1 MLKSILKYGLIA
13 GLVVGGLMFAVTVNL
28 HDQIGFGALG
38 MAVGYASML
47 IALSAVFVGIK
58 AYRDKDRGG
67 VIGFWPAFGLGLGIS
82 VVASVCYSLAW
93 ELALA
98 TTGMDFMGAYTEH
111 LLADLR
117 AKGASAAELA
127 AKTALTAGNHL
138 ALADF
143 AAMYAR
149 PAVRIGFSISEILP
163 VGLLVS
169 AISAALLRRPQF
181 LPARAA

>member
-13 GLVVGGLMFAVTVNL
+13 GVVVGGLLALVTVNF
-28 HDQIGFGALG
+28 HDQIGFGAVG

-58 AYRDKDRGG
+58 AHRDRDRGG

-82 VVASVCYSLAW
+82 LVASLCYALAW
-93 ELALA
+93 ELVLA
-98 TTGMDFMGAYTEH
+98 TTKMDFMGAYTEH

-127 AKTALTAGNHL
+127 ATTKEMAEFT
-138 ALADF
+138 
-143 AAMYAR
+143 AMYANR
-149 PAVRIGFSISEILP
+149 WLRLGMSMSEILP
-163 VGLLVS
+163 VGVLVS
-169 AISAALLRRPQF
+169 VISAALLRRPQF
-181 LPARAA
+181 LPARA

>member
-47 IALSAVFVGIK
+47 IALSAVFVGVK
-58 AYRDKDRGG
+58 TYRDQERGG

-82 VVASVCYSLAW
+82 VVASVCYALAW

-98 TTGMDFMGAYTEH
+98 TTKMDFMGAYTEH
-111 LLADLR
+111 LLADMR

-127 AKTALTAGNHL
+127 ATAKEMAE
-138 ALADF
+138 F
-143 AAMYAR
+143 SAMYANR
-149 PAVRIGFSISEILP
+149 WVRMGMSMSEILP
-163 VGLLVS
+163 VGVLVS
-169 AISAALLRRPQF
+169 AVSAALLRRPQF
-181 LPARAA
+181 LPARAAA

>member
-13 GLVVGGLMFAVTVNL
+13 GLVVGGLMFAVTVPF
-28 HDQIGFGALG
+28 HDKLGFGALG
-38 MAVGYASML
+38 MAVGYVSML

-58 AYRDKDRGG
+58 AHRDRDRGG
-67 VIGFWPAFGLGLGIS
+67 VIGFWPAFGLGMGIS
-82 VVASVCYSLAW
+82 VVASICYALAW

-111 LLADLR
+111 LLADMR

-127 AKTALTAGNHL
+127 AKAKEM
-138 ALADF
+138 ADF
-143 AAMYAR
+143 AAMYAK

-163 VGLLVS
+163 VGVLVS

-181 LPARAA
+181 LPARAG

>member
-82 VVASVCYSLAW
+82 VVASVCYALAW

-111 LLADLR
+111 LLADMR

-127 AKTALTAGNHL
+127 AKTKEM
-138 ALADF
+138 ADF